1 MLCRR
6 PQAGWGVRHH
16 KGMLRLSQQPP
27 RSCAGTCLLAAVPE
41 PDSAAA
47 RVDTIRP
54 ASSLVRMCSRRCA
67 LRIREGRPQRGRP
80 FLQEDWPCQHAPSSP
95 LHPASGTPGR
105 PARRPVR
112 RIRPGAQ
119 PDAGAQ
125 DVLPALACPGHHGRR
140 RFPGRSGAGGAAHG
154 LVGTVPPPAART
166 RLEASRMRSLR
177 LPDAGFARS
186 FLTAAGAK
194 RRIFWD
200 FV

>member
-1 MLCRR
+1 VLCRR

-16 KGMLRLSQQPP
+16 KGMRRLSQQPP

-125 DVLPALACPGHHGRR
+125 DVLPALPAPGIMAAADS
-140 RFPGRSGAGGAAHG
+140 PGALGPEARPTA
-154 LVGTVPPPAART
+154 LCGTVPPPAART
-166 RLEASRMRSLR
+166 RLAASRMHSLR
-177 LPDAGFARS
+177 LPDAGFACAVS
-186 FLTAAGAK
+186 
-194 RRIFWD
+194 
-200 FV
+200 

>member
-1 MLCRR
+1 MR
-6 PQAGWGVRHH
+6 
-16 KGMLRLSQQPP
+16 RLSQQPP

-67 LRIREGRPQRGRP
+67 LRHQGR
-80 FLQEDWPCQHAPSSP
+80 APSARTAFS
-95 LHPASGTPGR
+95 SGR
-105 PARRPVR
+105 LALPARSLLPAPSRIWGR
-112 RIRPGAQ
+112 RDARPGAQ
-119 PDAGAQ
+119 SGESGLAHSLMPARRTSC
-125 DVLPALACPGHHGRR
+125 LPCLPRASWPPRIPRALWGRR
-140 RFPGRSGAGGAAHG
+140 RGPRPCRNCPASCCKDALGREQDALPAPAGC
-154 LVGTVPPPAART
+154 
-166 RLEASRMRSLR
+166 RLC
-177 LPDAGFARS
+177 ARS